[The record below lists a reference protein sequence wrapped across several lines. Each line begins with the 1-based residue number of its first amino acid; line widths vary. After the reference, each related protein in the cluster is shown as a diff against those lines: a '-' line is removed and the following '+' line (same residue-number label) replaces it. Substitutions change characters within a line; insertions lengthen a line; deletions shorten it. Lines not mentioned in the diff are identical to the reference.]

1 MVDEILA
8 KKIISAKEF
17 SKLVERFI
25 IDKRV
30 GVMESILKICEDT
43 GVDPADCNS
52 MLSASL
58 KAKREAEAMELN
70 LIARGNQLPV

>member
-1 MVDEILA
+1 MVDDILN
-8 KKIISAKEF
+8 KKIISPKEF
-17 SKLVERFI
+17 SKKVERFI
-25 IDKRV
+25 IENRTGIMD
-30 GVMESILKICEDT
+30 SILKICEDT

-58 KAKREAEAMELN
+58 KAKLEAEAMELN

>member
-1 MVDEILA
+1 MVDDILN
-8 KKIISAKEF
+8 KKIISPKEF

-25 IDKRV
+25 IEKRA
-30 GVMESILKICEDT
+30 GVMESIIKICEDT
-43 GVDPADCNS
+43 GVDPSDCNS

-58 KAKREAEAMELN
+58 KAKLEAEAMNLN